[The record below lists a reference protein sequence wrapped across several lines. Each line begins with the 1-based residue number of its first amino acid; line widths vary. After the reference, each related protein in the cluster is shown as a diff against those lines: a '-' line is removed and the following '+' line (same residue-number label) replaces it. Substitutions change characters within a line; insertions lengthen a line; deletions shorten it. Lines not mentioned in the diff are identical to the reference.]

1 MDDYRFYGY
10 MPFFTHHTQIL
21 SSFIVTHY
29 AIFDFFLY
37 NTFMGHEVDTSG
49 IYPIHSANVTTRTPL
64 LSPALITAYYFR
76 PLGSWPRGMALQERT
91 VADYEFE
98 FIIDSDGGVQS
109 FDGESTRVGPGDVIF
124 RRPGERTRG
133 TMRYECICLIFSPSG
148 ALPHMRHYEINSPKP
163 IQKTFPHEL
172 LATLPHVV
180 SDGGDHAFRS
190 LFDRLFRSFVSPR
203 PRAELLE
210 QALLLELLYRSALA
224 ARSIARIG
232 ERSLVDRGERKNRL
246 YERLAEARVWMET
259 HYADKITVAD
269 IAARAGLSE
278 SHFRRAYERDFSQT
292 PLEGL
297 TEIRLEKA
305 KDALT
310 MTDKPIKAIGHE
322 CGFRGERHFYARFA
336 QLTGISPGEFRNAH
350 RFPLA

>member
-1 MDDYRFYGY
+1 
-10 MPFFTHHTQIL
+10 
-21 SSFIVTHY
+21 
-29 AIFDFFLY
+29 
-37 NTFMGHEVDTSG
+37 MGREVDTSG
-49 IYPIHSANVTTRTPL
+49 IYPIHSANEATETAP

-76 PLGSWPRGMALQERT
+76 PLDSWPRGMELRERT

-98 FIIDSDGGVQS
+98 FVIDSDGGLQS
-109 FDGESTRVGPGDVIF
+109 FDGESARVGPGDVIF

-133 TMRYECICLIFSPSG
+133 TMRYECVCLIFSPSG
-148 ALPHMRHYEINSPKP
+148 ALPRMRHYDINGPKP

-172 LATLPHVV
+172 LETMPRVV
-180 SDGGDHAFRS
+180 SDGGDHAIRS

-203 PRAELLE
+203 PHAGLLE

-224 ARSIARIG
+224 ARTRDRIG
-232 ERSLVDRGERKNRL
+232 GRGLADRGRRKNRL
-246 YERLAEARVWMET
+246 CERLAEARAWMEG
-259 HYADKITVAD
+259 HYADKITIGD
-269 IAARAGLSE
+269 IAGEAGLSE
-278 SHFRRAYERDFSQT
+278 SHFRRAYEREYFRT
-292 PLEGL
+292 PLEDL

-310 MTDKPIKAIGHE
+310 MTDKPIKAIGYE

-336 QLTGISPGEFRNAH
+336 QLTGMTPGEFRNAH

>member
-1 MDDYRFYGY
+1 
-10 MPFFTHHTQIL
+10 
-21 SSFIVTHY
+21 
-29 AIFDFFLY
+29 
-37 NTFMGHEVDTSG
+37 MGHEVDTSG
-49 IYPIHSANVTTRTPL
+49 IYPIHSANGATETPP

-76 PLGSWPRGMALQERT
+76 PLDSWPRGMALQERT
-91 VADYEFE
+91 VADYEIE

-109 FDGESTRVGPGDVIF
+109 FDGEPERVGPGDVIF
-124 RRPGERTRG
+124 RRPGETTRG

-148 ALPHMRHYEINSPKP
+148 ALPRMRHYDINGPKP

-172 LATLPHVV
+172 FETLPHVV
-180 SDGGDHAFRS
+180 PDAGDPAFRS

-203 PRAELLE
+203 PRADILE

-224 ARSIARIG
+224 ARPIARNGRRIPLDASG
-232 ERSLVDRGERKNRL
+232 RTGRTS
-246 YERLAEARVWMET
+246 ERLSEARVWMET

-292 PLEGL
+292 PLEAL

-305 KDALT
+305 KDALI

-322 CGFRGERHFYARFA
+322 CGYPGERYFYARFA
-336 QLTGISPGEFRNAH
+336 QLTGMSPGEFRNAH